1 MATYLLPLLSMNF
14 TIVFLAL
21 IAGLLLGLL
30 AGWFWFSSGKKISAS
45 VQAQINE
52 KERELHAINMK
63 LVEIRSSIKT
73 QEAEA
78 KAQAKEIISQ
88 AKIEAQSLSREL
100 EKDQARIEEKEKN
113 LDKKVTEV
121 EAQAKRLQKNEEEI
135 KEMREELKESTIKHR
150 EALEKVAGLSTEEAK
165 KQLWAELE
173 QEFSA
178 EFAGQ
183 VKELKKRAEEEVEA
197 VSKNLLSEAIHRYA
211 SEVASEST
219 TTIVELPSD
228 DIKGRIIGKEGRNIV
243 AFEQATGVDVIIDDT
258 PGAVVLSGYDLV
270 RRYVAKLAL
279 ERLVQDGR
287 IQPAKIEETVNKVK
301 EDVAKMMLEFGKRAV
316 EELGITGY
324 HQDLLKIIGRLR
336 FRTSYG
342 QNILKHSVEMA
353 HLGRMMAEEIGADVQ
368 TVVEGCLL
376 HDVGKALDHEVAGT
390 HVQIGVEIA
399 KRFKLRPEVIHCIAA
414 HHEDIAIESAEAFI
428 VAAADA
434 ISGARPGARRE
445 SMEAYIKRLT
455 ELEATAK
462 SFEGVAKAYA
472 ISAGREVRVFVDAG
486 KVDDLKQAKL
496 AKDIAKKIE
505 AELTYPGVIKVNV
518 IREKRVEET
527 AK

>member
-1 MATYLLPLLSMNF
+1 MEFP
-14 TIVFLAL
+14 IIFLAL
-21 IAGLLLGLL
+21 LAGLLLGLL
-30 AGWFWFSSGKKISAS
+30 SGWFWFSSGKKISATLQS
-45 VQAQINE
+45 QIDQ
-52 KERELHAINMK
+52 KERELNAVNVKI
-63 LVEIRSSIKT
+63 VESRSLIKT

-88 AKIEAQSLSREL
+88 AKIEAQLLSREL
-100 EKDQARIEEKEKN
+100 EKDQARIEEQEKN
-113 LDKKVTEV
+113 LDKKVAEV
-121 EAQAKRLQKNEEEI
+121 DAQKKRLDKSEEDV
-135 KEMREELKESTIKHR
+135 KEMQEELREASKKHR
-150 EALEKVAGLSTEEAK
+150 EALEHVSKLTTEQAK
-165 KQLWAELE
+165 KELSEELE
-173 QEFSA
+173 R

-183 VKELKKRAEEEVEA
+183 FAAQVKDMRKRAEEEAEA
-197 VSKNLLSEAIHRYA
+197 FSKNLIAESIQRYA
-211 SEVASEST
+211 SEVATEST

-258 PGAVVLSGYDLV
+258 PGAVVLSGFDLV

-301 EDVAKMMLEFGKRAV
+301 EEVAKMMLEFGKRAV
-316 EELGITGY
+316 DELGITGY
-324 HQDLLKIIGRLR
+324 PTDLLKIIGRLR

-353 HLGRMMAEEIGADVQ
+353 HLGRMMAEEMGADVQ
-368 TVVEGCLL
+368 IVVEGCLL
-376 HDVGKALDHEVAGT
+376 HDMGKALDHEVAGT

-399 KRFKLRPEVIHCIAA
+399 KRFKVRPEVIHCIAA
-414 HHEDIAIESAEAFI
+414 HHEDIPIASAEAFI

-445 SMEAYIKRLT
+445 SLEAYIKRLT
-455 ELEATAK
+455 ELENVAK
-462 SFEGVAKAYA
+462 GFEGITRAYA
-472 ISAGREVRVFVDAG
+472 ISAGREIRVFVDTG
-486 KVDDLKQAKL
+486 KIDDLKQEKL

-505 AELTYPGVIKVNV
+505 DELTYPGVIKVNV
-518 IREKRVEET
+518 IRERRVEET

>member
-1 MATYLLPLLSMNF
+1 MIESIVVATYLLPLLSMNF

-21 IAGLLLGLL
+21 SAGLLLGLL

-121 EAQAKRLQKNEEEI
+121 ESQAKRLEKHEEEI
-135 KEMREELKESTIKHR
+135 KEMKEELKVSTVKHR
-150 EALEKVAGLSTEEAK
+150 EALEKVAGLGTEDAK

-173 QEFSA
+173 EEFSA

-183 VKELKKRAEEEVEA
+183 VKELKKRAEEEVESL
-197 VSKNLLSEAIHRYA
+197 SKNLLSEAIHRYA

-243 AFEQATGVDVIIDDT
+243 AFEQATGVDVSERYGT
-258 PGAVVLSGYDLV
+258 LSRCPWAASLRRASPAVPV
-270 RRYVAKLAL
+270 
-279 ERLVQDGR
+279 ER
-287 IQPAKIEETVNKVK
+287 PA
-301 EDVAKMMLEFGKRAV
+301 
-316 EELGITGY
+316 
-324 HQDLLKIIGRLR
+324 
-336 FRTSYG
+336 
-342 QNILKHSVEMA
+342 
-353 HLGRMMAEEIGADVQ
+353 
-368 TVVEGCLL
+368 
-376 HDVGKALDHEVAGT
+376 
-390 HVQIGVEIA
+390 
-399 KRFKLRPEVIHCIAA
+399 
-414 HHEDIAIESAEAFI
+414 
-428 VAAADA
+428 VAATP
-434 ISGARPGARRE
+434 S
-445 SMEAYIKRLT
+445 T
-455 ELEATAK
+455 
-462 SFEGVAKAYA
+462 VA
-472 ISAGREVRVFVDAG
+472 
-486 KVDDLKQAKL
+486 
-496 AKDIAKKIE
+496 
-505 AELTYPGVIKVNV
+505 
-518 IREKRVEET
+518 
-527 AK
+527 